1 MSRINYVFLHNGGYM
16 NTLGERIKQV
26 RTMRKR
32 TQVQF
37 AKELGISQTHVSKI
51 EKGVEHPSEMLLLF
65 IAQKYNINA
74 EWIKNGIG
82 KPEIELGS
90 GHEDYIH
97 HFKEISDSF
106 ENKLNTMVID
116 EVWNSVDAFNYLYQI
131 IKNYSNNEDIE
142 KSIKALEKINAIM
155 SALFNL
161 SMQGND
167 ADVLESKIKQN
178 KLATK
183 INENL
188 LELLNI

>member
-1 MSRINYVFLHNGGYM
+1 M

-51 EKGVEHPSEMLLLF
+51 EKGIEHPSEMLLLF

-74 EWIKNGIG
+74 EWIKDGIG

-161 SMQGND
+161 SMQEND